1 MAAEILRGI
10 LQNIYQMDWI
20 TAIPSSLL
28 LLTSSLALRIYFR
41 YKSNPH
47 RPLITALLDSCCEPF
62 QFLRVGPWARPCD
75 MRTALDSVLRSKQ
88 LASIQDLQLFTGD
101 TANGRVGG
109 NGIQNLGE
117 FVERY
122 PRNRQVTLQHFS
134 EHIIHSSH
142 TNQSIKLI
150 RLDCR
155 RVREGSVRPLTP
167 SCRAYSQTRYCS
179 DR

>member
-1 MAAEILRGI
+1 MAAEIVRGI
-10 LQNIYQMDWI
+10 IENIYQMEWV

-47 RPLITALLDSCCEPF
+47 RPLITALLDSCCEPL
-62 QFLRVGPWARPCD
+62 QFLRIGPWARPCD

-101 TANGRVGG
+101 AASGRVGG
-109 NGIQNLGE
+109 RGSDLRE

-122 PRNRQVTLQHFS
+122 QRNREVTLHYP
-134 EHIIHSSH
+134 
-142 TNQSIKLI
+142 
-150 RLDCR
+150 
-155 RVREGSVRPLTP
+155 V
-167 SCRAYSQTRYCS
+167 
-179 DR
+179 